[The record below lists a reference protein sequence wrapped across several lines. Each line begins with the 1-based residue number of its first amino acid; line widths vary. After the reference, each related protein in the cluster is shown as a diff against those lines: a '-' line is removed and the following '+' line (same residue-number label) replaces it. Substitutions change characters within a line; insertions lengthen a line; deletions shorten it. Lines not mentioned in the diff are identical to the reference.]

1 MIELRANSA
10 SLKQFRH
17 DLAILMLSG
26 ADKAKIKKYTAQA
39 IKRNAQSNI
48 NKQQSPDGVP
58 WKARQK
64 PVDIT
69 GLSKRDAKKQTKMLK
84 NRARY
89 LVTQDIGINVAKM
102 CYRIQRTGEISSIH
116 QLGLVDTLPQANNEK
131 QSGVERKS
139 LNSPATER
147 QARRLN
153 QLGYNVADKPNR
165 QAKKTRSKSEL
176 KIIQEKWK
184 QRIQSGKNR
193 HKVSDKEIMQT
204 LTIGQAGVLIRL
216 LDPNYDAKT
225 YRERFK
231 ARNGKPLPKRTFLD
245 TDEKRNAERMTKAI
259 ERLHK
264 EKK

>member
-1 MIELRANSA
+1 MIELRANPA

-17 DLAILMLSG
+17 DLAILMLSAG
-26 ADKAKIKKYTAQA
+26 DKAKIKKYTAQA

-48 NKQQSPDGVP
+48 NKQQSPDGVL

-64 PVDIT
+64 PIDTT

-89 LVTQDIGINVAKM
+89 LVTQDIGINMAKM
-102 CYRIQRTGEISSIH
+102 FYRIQRTGEISSIH

-153 QLGYNVADKPNR
+153 QLGYNVADKPNK
-165 QAKKTRSKSEL
+165 QSKKTRSKSEL

-184 QRIQSGKNR
+184 QRIQSGRNR

-216 LDPNYDAKT
+216 LDPNYNAKT

-231 ARNGKPLPKRTFLD
+231 ARNAKPLPKRTFLD

-259 ERLHK
+259 ERLYK